1 MAKINLDF
9 WKVCLLNWFEDLLCP
24 KVASFLDLCVSSKH
38 EGMESFWLKVVKV
51 VKFPAQRL
59 IVFNVL
65 IVQTPHSIMLMRPDQ
80 WPASDHT
87 TDSPQH
93 NLTHTLCLWKICSVL
108 HLAFYYNRK
117 SFLADLYFCRCL
129 NSIHFGWLKWHHT
142 ATTLMVLCVYLKC
155 EIVRGEVCNC
165 NV

>member
-65 IVQTPHSIMLMRPDQ
+65 IVQTPHSIMLMRPDW

-93 NLTHTLCLWKICSVL
+93 NLTHTHCVFGKFVL
-108 HLAFYYNRK
+108 SYILLFIMKEK
-117 SFLADLYFCRCL
+117 SFLAISWSIFLPLPRLYTFWLVKMPSYSNNPDGLMCL
-129 NSIHFGWLKWHHT
+129 PQVWDC
-142 ATTLMVLCVYLKC
+142 AR
-155 EIVRGEVCNC
+155 RGV
-165 NV
+165 

>member
-65 IVQTPHSIMLMRPDQ
+65 IVQTPHSIMLMRPDW

-108 HLAFYYNRK
+108 HLAFYYERK
-117 SFLADLYFCRCL
+117 ILFSWSIFLPLPRLYTFWLVKMPSYSNNPDGLMCL
-129 NSIHFGWLKWHHT
+129 PQVWDC
-142 ATTLMVLCVYLKC
+142 AR
-155 EIVRGEVCNC
+155 RGV
-165 NV
+165 

>member
-65 IVQTPHSIMLMRPDQ
+65 IVQTPHSIMLMRPDW

-93 NLTHTLCLWKICSVL
+93 NLTHTVPLENLFCPTFSFLLWKKILFSW
-108 HLAFYYNRK
+108 
-117 SFLADLYFCRCL
+117 SIFLPLPRLYTFWLVKMPSYSNNPDGLMCL
-129 NSIHFGWLKWHHT
+129 PQVWDC
-142 ATTLMVLCVYLKC
+142 AR
-155 EIVRGEVCNC
+155 RGV
-165 NV
+165 